1 MFTFSP
7 GFNLSKLV
15 RRKVSGERPKAK
27 ECVAARNMNV
37 ASLLHAKPDCN
48 VLSTFSDEN
57 KRATRHLWISMILE
71 TDMAN
76 HMKGMW
82 GLERQLKS
90 TSSGPLQNENT
101 FKAFDSKNYVNT
113 LSLLLHACDLSN
125 PTKQWNVYRRWTD
138 LVMEEFFEQSKTE
151 VELGIPVTLPLR
163 ETCQI
168 DQFQIGMFKIA
179 KLKM

>member
-1 MFTFSP
+1 
-7 GFNLSKLV
+7 
-15 RRKVSGERPKAK
+15 
-27 ECVAARNMNV
+27 
-37 ASLLHAKPDCN
+37 
-48 VLSTFSDEN
+48 
-57 KRATRHLWISMILE
+57 MILE

-138 LVMEEFFEQSKTE
+138 LVMEEFFEQSAME
-151 VELGIPVTLPLR
+151 VSLNIPVTLPLR
-163 ETCQI
+163 ETCVLP
-168 DQFQIGMFKIA
+168 QFQIGFIRFIRPFFVVLNSIPNMSLEEQLQNLNANEEKWQVERGKHGA
-179 KLKM
+179 TTGEKGGV

>member
-1 MFTFSP
+1 M
-7 GFNLSKLV
+7 
-15 RRKVSGERPKAK
+15 
-27 ECVAARNMNV
+27 
-37 ASLLHAKPDCN
+37 
-48 VLSTFSDEN
+48 LSTFSDEN

-90 TSSGPLQNENT
+90 TSSEP
-101 FKAFDSKNYVNT
+101 FSSKNYVNT

-179 KLKM
+179 NNENVV

>member
-1 MFTFSP
+1 
-7 GFNLSKLV
+7 
-15 RRKVSGERPKAK
+15 
-27 ECVAARNMNV
+27 
-37 ASLLHAKPDCN
+37 

-90 TSSGPLQNENT
+90 TSSEP
-101 FKAFDSKNYVNT
+101 FSSKNYVNT

-179 KLKM
+179 NNENVV

>member
-1 MFTFSP
+1 NTHIYCFYNITFFRLKTFKIYIFTA
-7 GFNLSKLV
+7 L
-15 RRKVSGERPKAK
+15 
-27 ECVAARNMNV
+27 
-37 ASLLHAKPDCN
+37 SLLHAKPDCN

-179 KLKM
+179 KLKCSK